1 MFCRLARFA
10 RRTLLCCTP
19 ANRTPSLYSVA
30 ASSTTTLAQQ
40 PSFFKT
46 SKKPYSVSSTES
58 LDKMAAPV
66 NTTDRLKHLREL
78 MASAK
83 YNVTAYVVPSED
95 AHQSEYVAT
104 CDERRAFISG
114 FDGSA
119 GCAVITMDTAA
130 MFTDGR
136 YFLQASQQM
145 DDNWTLMKRG
155 LPGVPS
161 WQEYVADHLPAG
173 ARVGIDPALLSAA
186 EGAEIRNSIKEKGK
200 GELVPIE
207 DNLVDIVWGSQRP
220 VRPEDK
226 VFIQDLKYSGEA
238 HGDKIARV
246 RAELEKQGVDGLV
259 VAALDEVA
267 WLFNLRG
274 SDVSYNP
281 VFYAYGLVTKDDVV
295 LYIEDVKLTDDVR
308 EHLKGIKVQPYSAI
322 FGELAQLSSALV
334 QSKRQLLAGRTASW
348 ALVEALGADNVR
360 IGKSPVTLLKALKN
374 PVEMEGMRQCH
385 IRDGAAVAN
394 YFGWLEHELLF
405 NGGHL
410 KLSEVDVAD
419 KLEGFRRAQKD
430 CVGLSFDTISSVG
443 PNGAIIHY
451 SPKRGSDAL
460 LDVNQM
466 YLCDSGGQ
474 YRDGTT
480 DVTRTYHFG
489 TPSAWERE
497 CFTRVLKGHIALD
510 RAVFPSGTSGYALDP
525 LARLPLWEVGLDYR
539 HGTGHGVGSF
549 LNVHEGP
556 QGVAMR
562 QNYLD
567 AGFQHGMTITN
578 EPGYYE
584 DGNFGIRIENTCLV
598 VKTDTKF
605 DYSGGAG
612 YLTFE
617 PVTLVPIQKKLIQSG
632 LLNEDEKRWLD
643 AYHQKVWEKV
653 SPLLDEGSLG
663 YEWLKRE
670 TSPI

>member
-1 MFCRLARFA
+1 MSNPV
-10 RRTLLCCTP
+10 RT
-19 ANRTPSLYSVA
+19 A
-30 ASSTTTLAQQ
+30 
-40 PSFFKT
+40 
-46 SKKPYSVSSTES
+46 
-58 LDKMAAPV
+58 
-66 NTTDRLKHLREL
+66 DRLEHLREL
-78 MASAK
+78 MASSQ
-83 YNVTAYVVPSED
+83 YNVAAYV
-95 AHQSEYVAT
+95 SEYVAA

-119 GCAVITMDTAA
+119 GCAVITQDKAA

-145 DDNWTLMKRG
+145 DENWTLMKRG

-161 WQEYVADHLPAG
+161 WQEYITDHLPAG
-173 ARVGIDPALLSAA
+173 SRVGIDPTLLSAA
-186 EGAEIRNSIKEKGK
+186 EANDIRKKMQLKGS
-200 GELVPIE
+200 GELVPISE
-207 DNLVDIVWGSQRP
+207 NLIDIVWGAQRP
-220 VRPEDK
+220 ARPEDK
-226 VFIQDLKYSGEA
+226 VFVLDIKYAGEP
-238 HGDKIARV
+238 HSDKIAKI
-246 RAELEKQGVDGLV
+246 RAELEKQDVDGLV
-259 VAALDEVA
+259 VAALDEIA

-274 SDVSYNP
+274 SDVNYNP
-281 VFYAYGLVTKDDVV
+281 VFFAYALVTKDDVV
-295 LYIEDVKLTDDVR
+295 LYIDDVKLTDAVR
-308 EHLKGIKVQPYSAI
+308 EHLGGIKIQPYSAI
-322 FGELAQLSSALV
+322 FGELAERSASLV
-334 QSKRQLLAGRTASW
+334 ANKRKLLAGRTASL
-348 ALVEALGADNVR
+348 ALVEALGIDNVKLD
-360 IGKSPVTLLKALKN
+360 KSPITLLKALKN
-374 PVEMEGMRQCH
+374 PVELEGMRQSH
-385 IRDGAAVAN
+385 IRDGAAMAN

-419 KLEGFRRAQKD
+419 KLEELRRAQKD
-430 CVGLSFDTISSVG
+430 CVGLSFTTISSVG
-443 PNGAIIHY
+443 ANGAIIHY

-460 LDVNQM
+460 LDINQM

-474 YRDGTT
+474 YLDGTT

-510 RAVFPSGTSGYALDP
+510 RAVFPSGTNGYALDP
-525 LARLPLWEVGLDYR
+525 LARLPLWEIGLDYR

-556 QGVAMR
+556 QGVGMR
-562 QNYLD
+562 EGYLS

-598 VKTDTKF
+598 VRTETKH

-632 LLNEDEKRWLD
+632 LLSEDEKKWLD

-653 SPLLDEGSLG
+653 SPLLEEGSLG

-670 TSPI
+670 TSAI

>member
-1 MFCRLARFA
+1 
-10 RRTLLCCTP
+10 
-19 ANRTPSLYSVA
+19 
-30 ASSTTTLAQQ
+30 
-40 PSFFKT
+40 
-46 SKKPYSVSSTES
+46 
-58 LDKMAAPV
+58 MAAPV
-66 NTTDRLKHLREL
+66 NTTDRLRHLRQL
-78 MASAK
+78 MASPK
-83 YNVTAYVVPSED
+83 YNVTAYV
-95 AHQSEYVAT
+95 SEYVAA
-104 CDERRAFISG
+104 CDERRPFISG

-119 GCAVITMDTAA
+119 GCAVITLDSAS

-136 YFLQASQQM
+136 YFLQARQQM

-155 LPGVPS
+155 LPGVPT
-161 WQEYVADHLPAG
+161 WQEYLTDHLPAG
-173 ARVGIDPALLSAA
+173 TRVGIDPTLLSSA
-186 EGAEIRNSIKEKGK
+186 EGTSLKKTLNARGNGD
-200 GELVPIE
+200 LVAIE
-207 DNLVDIVWGSQRP
+207 ENLVDIVWGSQRP
-220 VRPEDK
+220 PRPQDK
-226 VFIQDLKYSGEA
+226 VFIHDVKYAGEA
-238 HGDKIARV
+238 HMDKITRV
-246 RAELEKQGVDGLV
+246 RAGFESLDTDGLV
-259 VAALDEVA
+259 VAALDEIA

-274 SDVSYNP
+274 SDIDYNP
-281 VFYAYGLVTKDDVV
+281 VFFAYALVTKADVT
-295 LYIEDVKLTDDVR
+295 LYIDDAKLDSNVR
-308 EHLKGIKVQPYSAI
+308 SHLQGIKTRPYSAI
-322 FGELAQLSSALV
+322 FGELDELSASLV
-334 QSKRQLLAGRTASW
+334 QSKRKLLAGQNASW
-348 ALVEALGADNVR
+348 ALVKALGEDNVKVD
-360 IGKSPVTLLKALKN
+360 KSPITMLKSLKN
-374 PVEMEGMRQCH
+374 PTELDGMRQCH
-385 IRDGAAVAN
+385 IRDGAAMAN

-410 KLSEVDVAD
+410 RLSEVDVAD
-419 KLEGFRRAQKD
+419 KLEELRRAQEH

-460 LDVNQM
+460 LDVNKM

-474 YRDGTT
+474 YLDGTT

-525 LARLPLWEVGLDYR
+525 LARLPLWELGLDYR

-556 QGVAMR
+556 QGVGMR
-562 QNYLD
+562 MNYLS

-584 DGNFGIRIENTCLV
+584 DGSFGIRIENTCLV
-598 VKTDTKF
+598 VKTETKF
-605 DYSGGAG
+605 DYTGGAGG

-617 PVTLVPIQKKLIQSG
+617 PVTMVPIQKKLIRSG
-632 LLNEDEKRWLD
+632 LLNEDEKKWLD
-643 AYHQKVWEKV
+643 EYHQKVWDKV
-653 SPLLDEGSLG
+653 SPLLEEGSLG